1 MGCNSVCPIRKEV
14 SEMTIINE
22 TNNKSE
28 YFEKSDLMKEI
39 QKEIP
44 TQDNSGRNNEN
55 GGNFNINNNKD
66 KNIYINN
73 INQKNNKIINRK
85 DDNIFSKNNN
95 TIINKNNDNIRNNV
109 NYNKINKKSNI
120 HINNIDQ
127 IKSKKELNPT
137 IKRIMWHLF
146 IFEIFWKNRKYD
158 KMT

>member
-1 MGCNSVCPIRKEV
+1 MGCSTCSKSKEV
-14 SEMTIINE
+14 GEMAIINE

-28 YFEKSDLMKEI
+28 YFEKSDVMKEI
-39 QKEIP
+39 KKEIS

-55 GGNFNINNNKD
+55 GGNFNINNNND
-66 KNIYINN
+66 KNIHINN